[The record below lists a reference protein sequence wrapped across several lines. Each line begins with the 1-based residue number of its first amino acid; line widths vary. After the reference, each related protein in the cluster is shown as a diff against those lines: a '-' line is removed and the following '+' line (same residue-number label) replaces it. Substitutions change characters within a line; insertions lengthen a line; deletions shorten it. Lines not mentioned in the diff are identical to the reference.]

1 MQQWSAQGIGKTV
14 EFDTG
19 LIDSADN
26 NPSSGNVN
34 GLGSAQNVSVS
45 AEVVPAAVVVGDW
58 IQPEE
63 RGESLLVWLQ
73 NSEGQ
78 KGKGRDIQPSRWV
91 FPEIS
96 PTDTFIMIAL
106 RVAFFSCHFF
116 NCCLLGFLRFRRLS
130 RVFTSAPNL
139 PPNYRAWRSNSASF
153 HLKSVF
159 IWIQFSAEAKAE
171 PWSLLDH

>member
-1 MQQWSAQGIGKTV
+1 MLRVLERQLSLTQVSLIQQIIILPLAMWMGLAVPKMSLCLLRWCQLPLWWEI
-14 EFDTG
+14 EF
-19 LIDSADN
+19 S
-26 NPSSGNVN
+26 
-34 GLGSAQNVSVS
+34 
-45 AEVVPAAVVVGDW
+45 
-58 IQPEE
+58 
-63 RGESLLVWLQ
+63 RRKGENRCWLWLQ

-78 KGKGRDIQPSRWV
+78 KEKGRDIQPSRWV

-130 RVFTSAPNL
+130 GVFTSAPNL

-171 PWSLLDH
+171 LWSLLDH